1 MLAPQTIHW
10 HIYTLADDD
19 GEPRIAM
26 TPANLVQAEWKQDEG
41 ILQFHIQ
48 ELEEDM
54 YDCDDDIQAGVALW
68 LPASYL
74 TDMEVSGVGLS
85 IIDMQYT
92 GSDPITITNAGI
104 GTVLSVTS
112 VQAPI
117 QYTGSGVNTEATL
130 VAAAGSSVELSGVK
144 GRVAIAVPPEEET
157 NSTNTTTTT
166 PVDERLQVR
175 LSGVGTAISIDGA
188 YGSIYMEGVNAQVMV
203 NTDCDRITSDGIGTG
218 CSVDPDLTVAIADDD
233 LTCLA
238 ETVVARVHTCWGNW
252 RGAVIGATIGVL
264 VVAFLCCG
272 GCVACCCL
280 CGRGGRREAKL
291 CTTSQ
296 VTVQKKEMPVVM
308 GRVVDAETPA
318 VPEATTMSTVIPI
331 DPHLISAN
339 TGTEPQKPDVTGA
352 YL

>member
-1 MLAPQTIHW
+1 
-10 HIYTLADDD
+10 
-19 GEPRIAM
+19 
-26 TPANLVQAEWKQDEG
+26 
-41 ILQFHIQ
+41 
-48 ELEEDM
+48 
-54 YDCDDDIQAGVALW
+54 
-68 LPASYL
+68 
-74 TDMEVSGVGLS
+74 
-85 IIDMQYT
+85 
-92 GSDPITITNAGI
+92 
-104 GTVLSVTS
+104 
-112 VQAPI
+112 
-117 QYTGSGVNTEATL
+117 
-130 VAAAGSSVELSGVK
+130 
-144 GRVAIAVPPEEET
+144 
-157 NSTNTTTTT
+157 
-166 PVDERLQVR
+166 
-175 LSGVGTAISIDGA
+175 
-188 YGSIYMEGVNAQVMV
+188 MEGVNAQVMV

-238 ETVVARVHTCWGNW
+238 ETVIARVHTCWGNW
-252 RGAVIGATIGVL
+252 RGAVIGATISVL

-331 DPHLISAN
+331 DPHLISAK